1 MLASSAP
8 QDEVCGPQ
16 GRPGRGNKVIK
27 DVLLGIHQKS
37 RNSRE
42 FWESFGDLRIL
53 RKTFL
58 KSYTGNS
65 AERGDDEEPH
75 VAVIQVFECLWKSSY
90 SLL

>member
-16 GRPGRGNKVIK
+16 GRPGRGNKVIQ
-27 DVLLGIHQKS
+27 DVLLEIS
-37 RNSRE
+37 SYLVI
-42 FWESFGDLRIL
+42 FESCFLGDF
-53 RKTFL
+53 FL

-75 VAVIQVFECLWKSSY
+75 VAVIQVLECLS
-90 SLL
+90 